1 MLLKKK
7 SAPKLQSITCTIIGI
22 QELPSGIEIN
32 FGRNLNLFIPYSE
45 EGYSRLCKLGY
56 LAGLR
61 GSFNVSELLG
71 CKVSVN
77 IFNNEITKITK

>member
-7 SAPKLQSITCTIIGI
+7 SSPKLQSITCTIIGV

-32 FGRNLNLFIPYSE
+32 FGCNLKLFVPYTE
-45 EGYSRLCKLGY
+45 TGYSRLCKLGY

-61 GSFNVSELLG
+61 GSFKVQELLG
-71 CKVSVN
+71 RKLCLNV
-77 IFNNEITKITK
+77 FNNVITRITK